1 MTAILAIET
10 STPACSVSLAVGQK
24 VFSRCCFEPRSHT
37 RLIMQMIDAVLSDAE
52 LSVSDLDALA
62 VTVGPGSFTGLRIG
76 FSVAQGLAFS
86 SDIPVIPVSTLQV
99 IAQTYWRKNP
109 LAASSEAV
117 MTVLDARMGEFNCGA
132 YQRDSLGQSYS
143 VIDDQLLSREDALN
157 VYVQLQPSAV
167 IGEAS
172 QFFEAIENGQVM
184 QDIYPEAED
193 LGALANGLYKM
204 GAATAIEQVELVY
217 LRGTDAWKKHTRVG
231 MT

>member
-1 MTAILAIET
+1 
-10 STPACSVSLAVGQK
+10 
-24 VFSRCCFEPRSHT
+24 
-37 RLIMQMIDAVLSDAE
+37 
-52 LSVSDLDALA
+52 
-62 VTVGPGSFTGLRIG
+62 
-76 FSVAQGLAFS
+76 
-86 SDIPVIPVSTLQV
+86 
-99 IAQTYWRKNP
+99 
-109 LAASSEAV
+109 
-117 MTVLDARMGEFNCGA
+117 
-132 YQRDSLGQSYS
+132 

-157 VYVQLQPSAV
+157 LYAQLQPSAV